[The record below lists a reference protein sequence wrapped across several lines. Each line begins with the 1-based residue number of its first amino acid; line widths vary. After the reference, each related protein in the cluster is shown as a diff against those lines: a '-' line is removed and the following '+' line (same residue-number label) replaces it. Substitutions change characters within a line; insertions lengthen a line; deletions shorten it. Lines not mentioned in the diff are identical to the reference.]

1 MGDQAMSEATGTVT
15 QKFRIAVDIDKL
27 TEYIVDN
34 ILRQISEDKDI
45 SSVDLDEYI
54 ADGDTLEIFGTYDT
68 DFKSYYSPATRWEP
82 AEEDMQRF
90 YIGEDG
96 VGLLDTLPENI
107 RKLIDI
113 YNVEEEEDDADYKC
127 DEPDEDAIYEEARD
141 RIWDD
146 D

>member
-1 MGDQAMSEATGTVT
+1 MSETTGTVT
-15 QKFRIAVDIDKL
+15 QKFRINVDIVKL

-34 ILRQISEDKDI
+34 ILSQINTDKEV

-54 ADGDTLEIFGTYDT
+54 ADGDTLEIIGTYDT

-96 VGLLDTLPENI
+96 VGLLDTLPEDM
-107 RKLIDI
+107 RKLIDVS
-113 YNVEEEEDDADYKC
+113 NVEEDEDDADYKC
-127 DEPDEDAIYEEARD
+127 DESDDNDRAYDEWRD
-141 RIWDD
+141 RQLEEE
-146 D
+146 

>member
-1 MGDQAMSEATGTVT
+1 MSETTGTVT
-15 QKFRIAVDIDKL
+15 QKFRINVDIAKL

-34 ILRQISEDKDI
+34 ILYQISVDKDI

-54 ADGDTLEIFGTYDT
+54 ADGDTLEIIGTYDT

-90 YIGEDG
+90 YIGNDG
-96 VGLLDTLPENI
+96 VGLLDTLPEDI

-113 YNVEEEEDDADYKC
+113 YNVEEEEDDAEYK
-127 DEPDEDAIYEEARD
+127 DFMSEPDENDAYDQWRD
-141 RIWDD
+141 RQLEDF
-146 D
+146 

>member
-1 MGDQAMSEATGTVT
+1 MSECTGIVT
-15 QKFRIAVDIDKL
+15 QKFRITVDIDKL

-34 ILRQISEDKDI
+34 ILDQINKAKEI
-45 SSVDLDEYI
+45 SFRVDLDEYYI
-54 ADGDTLEIFGTYDT
+54 EDDSLEIVGTYDT

-113 YNVEEEEDDADYKC
+113 SKVEEDEDDADYKC
-127 DEPDEDAIYEEARD
+127 DEPDDNDRAYDEWRD
-141 RIWDD
+141 RKFERD
-146 D
+146 

>member
-1 MGDQAMSEATGTVT
+1 MSEATGTVT
-15 QKFRIAVDIDKL
+15 QKFRITLDIEKL
-27 TEYIVDN
+27 TEFIVDN
-34 ILRQISEDKDI
+34 ILSQINTDKEVF
-45 SSVDLDEYI
+45 SVDLDEYYT
-54 ADGDTLEIFGTYDT
+54 DGGSLEITGTYDT

-113 YNVEEEEDDADYKC
+113 SHVEEEEDDADYKC
-127 DEPDEDAIYEEARD
+127 DESDEYDRAYDEWRD
-141 RIWDD
+141 RQLEGDD
-146 D
+146 

>member
-1 MGDQAMSEATGTVT
+1 MSEITGTVT
-15 QKFRIAVDIDKL
+15 QKFRITLDINKL
-27 TEYIVDN
+27 TEYVIDN
-34 ILRQISEDKDI
+34 ILNQINTDKDI
-45 SSVDLDEYI
+45 SSVDLDEYY
-54 ADGDTLEIFGTYDT
+54 LEDDSLVITGTYDT
-68 DFKSYYSPATRWEP
+68 DFKSYYSPATRYEP

-96 VGLLDTLPENI
+96 VGLLDTLPEDI

-113 YNVEEEEDDADYKC
+113 SNVEEDEDDADYKC
-127 DEPDEDAIYEEARD
+127 DELDEDAIYEEARD